1 MSSSESIVTLR
12 DTRFAWREHDH
23 PVINIRHLDIK
34 RGERVFL
41 YGPSG
46 SGKSTLLSIIAA
58 VISPQSG
65 SVVVDGVELTTRTGA
80 AADRFRADHIGFI
93 FQQFNLLPFLS
104 VVENVQLP
112 CQFSKLRGKRVTD
125 AGLTLSQEAD
135 RLLQTMKLP
144 KELHASRSVMQLSVG
159 QQQRVAAARALMG
172 KPPLIIADEPTSSL
186 DADARMAFIKLLF
199 AELTETGASL
209 VFVSHD
215 TSLES
220 LFDRSLSLSELNLHK
235 QKRLMGH

>member
-1 MSSSESIVTLR
+1 MSSFESVVTLR
-12 DTRFAWREHDH
+12 DTRFAWHKQAH
-23 PVINIRHLDIK
+23 PVINIPHLDIK

-65 SVVVDGVELTTRTGA
+65 SVVVDGVELTTLSGA

-112 CQFSKLRGKRVTD
+112 CQFSKLRGERVTD
-125 AGLTLSQEAD
+125 AGFTLTQEAG

-144 KELHASRSVMQLSVG
+144 RDLHASRSVMQLSVG

-172 KPPLIIADEPTSSL
+172 KPPLVIADEPTSSL
-186 DADARMAFIKLLF
+186 DADARMAFIQLLF

-215 TSLES
+215 TSLET
-220 LFDRSLSLSELNLHK
+220 LFDRSLSLSELNAHA
-235 QKRLMGH
+235 QSVSE